1 MRAKM
6 DFSLDT
12 CPNSPSR
19 IFNDQTSKQPSAN
32 NFVLNGSTFYSNKIS
47 DTESEIY
54 SHGLIRE
61 VMEASKIYAT

>member
-6 DFSLDT
+6 EFSLDT

-19 IFNDQTSKQPSAN
+19 IFNDQASKQPSAN
-32 NFVLNGSTFYSNKIS
+32 NFVLNGSTYYTNRMS

-61 VMEASKIYAT
+61 VMETSKI